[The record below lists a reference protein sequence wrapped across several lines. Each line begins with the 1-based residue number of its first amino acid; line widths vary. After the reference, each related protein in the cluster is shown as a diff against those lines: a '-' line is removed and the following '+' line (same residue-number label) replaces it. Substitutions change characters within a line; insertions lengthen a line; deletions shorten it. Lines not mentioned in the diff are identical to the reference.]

1 MLDNGINTGHSILF
15 YIQYACTTVW
25 HIVNSIL
32 NLKLGSK
39 MIVSEPFQKIK
50 LELRRGVLILAVLAE
65 LREEHYGY
73 SLRKK
78 LLTQGLDID
87 EGTLYPLVRRLEKQQ
102 LLISEWRDENNRKK
116 RFYRLSDIGQET
128 LLLLTQEWRETQITL
143 NNILK

>member
-1 MLDNGINTGHSILF
+1 
-15 YIQYACTTVW
+15 
-25 HIVNSIL
+25 
-32 NLKLGSK
+32 

-65 LREEHYGY
+65 LRKEHYGY